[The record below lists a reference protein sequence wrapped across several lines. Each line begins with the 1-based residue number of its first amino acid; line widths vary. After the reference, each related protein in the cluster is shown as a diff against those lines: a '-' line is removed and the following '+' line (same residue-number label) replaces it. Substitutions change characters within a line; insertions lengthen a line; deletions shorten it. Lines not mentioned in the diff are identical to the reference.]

1 MKKLISITL
10 TVVMLLS
17 LASVMMIHGSAI
29 VEGDWTVS
37 RAADDYQDP
46 DSYRPYCGYRYDL
59 NKGLVLVSADYTN
72 NTPYTHVH
80 TKST

>member
-46 DSYRPYCGYRYDL
+46 DSYRPYC
-59 NKGLVLVSADYTN
+59 
-72 NTPYTHVH
+72 
-80 TKST
+80 